1 MAMNMQKVKNLKHWL
16 PEIYFFVFALG
27 WAFGGPINYPPL
39 VLAAILLV
47 LFFTRNRVLG
57 MLLAT
62 ILGGF
67 SAYLILALLSDFSKH
82 PVLNANGIRFL
93 GSGTLL
99 IVTNITMA
107 VFMFRKYG
115 KIEPSEEAPL

>member
-1 MAMNMQKVKNLKHWL
+1 MNLQKVKNLRHWL
-16 PEIYFFVFALG
+16 PEIYFFIFALG
-27 WAFGGPINYPPL
+27 WTFGGPINYPPL
-39 VLAAILLV
+39 ALAAILLI

-82 PVLNANGIRFL
+82 PVLDANGIRFL
-93 GSGTLL
+93 GVGSLL

-115 KIEPSEEAPL
+115 KTGSSEHSTNAS